1 MHGKSHDWEKG
12 VTPSFWIKKFVFLT
26 ISGVFTLII
35 KALLTVNVVFNLRF

>member
-12 VTPSFWIKKFVFLT
+12 VTPSFWIKKICFLT

-35 KALLTVNVVFNLRF
+35 KIIFYIIIKT